1 MPEPTTSLVPSSVP
15 SSPATTSPA
24 RTVPFS
30 PPNLSEEEIQEVV
43 ETLRS
48 DWITT
53 GPKTARFE
61 SEFAAFVQAP
71 AALALNSCTAGLHV
85 ALATLGIGR
94 GDRVATTTMTFAA
107 SVNVIEHVGAVPV
120 LVDVEED
127 TLNISP
133 AQLEAALLP
142 DVRAIVAVH
151 YSGHPVDMDAI
162 QAIAKRRG
170 IPVVEDAAHALPAS
184 HRGVR
189 IGSHGNLTAFSFYAT
204 KNMTTCEGGMLTG
217 DPRLLERA
225 RVLHLHGMSKDA
237 ARRYEKGGSWRYE
250 ILAPGFK
257 YNMTDLQSAMGRV
270 QLRRLGAFQQR
281 RLEIVRRYDREF
293 ADLDA
298 IETPRVRPEVES
310 AHHLYVMRLHLDRL
324 AIDRDQFVVRLAERG
339 VTASVHFIPIHVH
352 PYYRQRYGFRPEDFP
367 VAYTNFLRMIS
378 LPLFSRMTD
387 DEVAHVIAAVR
398 DVAHGARR

>member
-1 MPEPTTSLVPSSVP
+1 MTTIDR
-15 SSPATTSPA
+15 SPGI
-24 RTVPFS
+24 RIVPFS
-30 PPNLSEEEIQEVV
+30 PPDIGEEEIREAVD
-43 ETLRS
+43 TLRS

-53 GPKTARFE
+53 GPKTALFE
-61 SEFAAFVQAP
+61 HEFAAYVGAP
-71 AALALNSCTAGLHV
+71 GALALNSCTAGLHI
-85 ALATLGIGR
+85 ALATLGIGP
-94 GDRVATTTMTFAA
+94 GDRVATTPMTFAA
-107 SVNVIEHVGAVPV
+107 SVNVIEHVGATPV
-120 LVDVEED
+120 LVDVEPD
-127 TLNISP
+127 TLNLSP
-133 AQLEAALLP
+133 QALASVGP
-142 DVRAIVAVH
+142 VDAVIAVH
-151 YSGHPVDMDAI
+151 YAGHPVDVDALHAYA
-162 QAIAKRRG
+162 QRHG
-170 IPVVEDAAHALPAS
+170 VPVVEDAAHAVAAR
-184 HRGVR
+184 HRGR
-189 IGSHGNLTAFSFYAT
+189 MIGSHGNLTAFSFYAT

-217 DPRLLERA
+217 DAKLLERA

-310 AHHLYVMRLHLDRL
+310 AHHLYVIRLHLDRL

-398 DVAHGARR
+398 DVARGARR

>member
-1 MPEPTTSLVPSSVP
+1 MPEPTVSLVP
-15 SSPATTSPA
+15 SSPATTSPV

-30 PPNLSEEEIQEVV
+30 PPNLGEEEIQEVID
-43 ETLRS
+43 TLRS

-61 SEFAAFVQAP
+61 SEFAAFVHAP
-71 AALALNSCTAGLHV
+71 GALALNSCTAGLHV
-85 ALATLGIGR
+85 ALATLGIGP

-107 SVNVIEHVGAVPV
+107 SVNVIEHVGAVQV
-120 LVDVEED
+120 LVDVEPD
-127 TLNISP
+127 TLNVSP
-133 AQLEAALLP
+133 AQLEAALTP

-151 YSGHPVDMDAI
+151 YAGHPVDMDAVL
-162 QAIAKRRG
+162 AIGRRHG
-170 IPVVEDAAHALPAS
+170 IPVIEDAAHALPAS
-184 HRGVR
+184 HRGAR

-217 DPRLLERA
+217 DPHLLERA

-257 YNMTDLQSAMGRV
+257 YNMTDLQSAIGRV
-270 QLRRLGAFQQR
+270 QLRRLPAFQQR
-281 RLEIVRRYDREF
+281 RIEIVRRYDREF

-298 IETPRVRPEVES
+298 IETPSVRPEVES
-310 AHHLYVMRLHLDRL
+310 AHHLYVIRLHLDRL
-324 AIDRDQFVVRLAERG
+324 AIDRDQFIVRLAERG

-352 PYYRQRYGFRPEDFP
+352 PYYRQRYGFRPQDFP
-367 VAYTNFLRMIS
+367 VAYDNFLRMIS

-387 DEVAHVIAAVR
+387 DDVAHVIAAVR
-398 DVAHGARR
+398 EVARGARR

>member
-1 MPEPTTSLVPSSVP
+1 MPEPTVSLVP
-15 SSPATTSPA
+15 SSPATTSPV

-30 PPNLSEEEIQEVV
+30 PPNLGEEEIQEVID
-43 ETLRS
+43 TLRS

-85 ALATLGIGR
+85 ALATLGIGP

-107 SVNVIEHVGAVPV
+107 SVNVIEHVGAVPL
-120 LVDVEED
+120 LVDVEPD
-127 TLNISP
+127 TLNLSP
-133 AQLEAALLP
+133 AQLEAALTP
-142 DVRAIVAVH
+142 DVRAIIAVH
-151 YSGHPVDMDAI
+151 YAGHPVDMDAI
-162 QAIAKRRG
+162 SAIARRRG

-184 HRGVR
+184 HRGTR

-217 DPRLLERA
+217 DPKLLERA

-257 YNMTDLQSAMGRV
+257 YNMTDLQSAIGRV
-270 QLRRLGAFQQR
+270 QLRRLTAFQQR
-281 RLEIVRRYDREF
+281 RVEIVRRYDREF

-298 IETPRVRPEVES
+298 IETPRVRPDVES
-310 AHHLYVMRLHLDRL
+310 AHHLYVIRLHLDRL
-324 AIDRDQFVVRLAERG
+324 AIDRDQFIVRLAERG

-352 PYYRQRYGFRPEDFP
+352 PYYRQRYGFRPQDFP
-367 VAYTNFLRMIS
+367 VAYDNFLRMIS

-387 DEVAHVIAAVR
+387 DDVAHVIAAVR
-398 DVAHGARR
+398 EVARGARR